1 MLTRVAGKRSLAILM
16 MLGGISGAAAA
27 QTQIKTQI
35 LTQIQIDVD
44 VAKVIGEYRPIW
56 NYFGADEPN
65 YTYAPGG
72 AKLMGELGT
81 INPGVPVYFR
91 PHNLLTSGDGT
102 AALKWGSTNAYTE
115 DASGNPVYNWAIT
128 DKLFDNLKASG
139 VRPMVEIGFMPEA
152 LSPNPKPYQHDFPK
166 GDVFTGWA
174 YPPKDY
180 AKWRALIVAYV
191 AHLRERYGAAAV
203 DTWKW
208 EVWNEPDIDYFHG
221 TVEEYEKLYDVTTGA
236 IRQVLPKATVGGPG
250 VTGGGENK
258 HFLQLF
264 LEHCAHGA
272 NADSGKPGAPL
283 DFISYHPKGSPKF
296 IQPMVPGDPGH
307 VRMNLWRQLALTDAG
322 MKTIASFPEW
332 KHTPIILSETDPEG
346 CAACQGPQNGYRNG
360 PLYGVSVAEM
370 LARSAELARLRG
382 VNLQGAVTWAF
393 EFENQPYFAGFRELA
408 TDGPEGLIDKPVL
421 NVFRMFGKLSGSLL
435 SLTSNGA
442 QEVADIEKNSVPG
455 DPDISGIATRNG
467 NSVGI
472 VVWNYHDEDVTAP
485 DAKVALVLAHVPGKT
500 VHVTRFVMDAHHSN
514 AYAAW
519 LAMGSPQH
527 VTPEQMT
534 ALQKT
539 SGLEAVEKRTLHHTD
554 GPLDIDGAPATA
566 GSGTG
571 AVELVAYRSI
581 LSRSGPSRYAT
592 KNPHIQI
599 VAEIHSRTRLTLL
612 TSPQVVGSS
621 ASHTSARRKRGAM

>member
-1 MLTRVAGKRSLAILM
+1 MVRRIGRLIMSNTAHCQQQAAPENQYDCAIMVTCVAGKRSIAILM
-16 MLGGISGAAAA
+16 MLGGLSGAAAG
-27 QTQIKTQI
+27 QTQTP
-35 LTQIQIDVD
+35 TQIQIDVD
-44 VAKVIGEYRPIW
+44 VAKVIGEYKPVW

-72 AKLMGELGT
+72 AKLMGELGA

-102 AALKWGSTNAYTE
+102 PALKWGSTNAYTE
-115 DASGNPVYNWAIT
+115 DANGKPVYDWAIT
-128 DKLFDNLKASG
+128 DKLFDNLKSAG

-152 LSPNPKPYQHDFPK
+152 LSPHPKPYQHTFPT
-166 GDVFTGWA
+166 GDISTGWA
-174 YPPKDY
+174 YQPKDY

-191 AHLRERYGAAAV
+191 THLRERYGAAV

-208 EVWNEPDIDYFHG
+208 EVWNEPDISYFHG

-236 IRQVLPKATVGGPG
+236 IRQVLPKAIVGGPG

-258 HFLQLF
+258 NFLRLF
-264 LEHCAHGA
+264 LEHCARGT

-296 IQPMVPGDPGH
+296 IQPMTPGDPGH
-307 VRMNLWRQLALTDAG
+307 VRMNLGRQLALTDTG

-346 CAACQGPQNGYRNG
+346 CAACKGPQNGYRNG

-370 LARSAELARLRG
+370 LARSAELGRLRG

-421 NVFRMFGKLSGSLL
+421 NVFRMFGKLSGSLI

-455 DPDISGIATRNG
+455 DPDISGIATKSG

-472 VVWNYHDEDVTAP
+472 ILWNYHDEDVTAL
-485 DAKVALVLAHVPGKT
+485 DAKVALVIANVPGKT
-500 VHVTRFVMDAHHSN
+500 VHVTRFLMDAHHSN

-527 VTPEQMT
+527 VTPQQMAT
-534 ALQKT
+534 LQKA
-539 SGLEAVEKRTLHHTD
+539 SGLEVVEKQTLHRTD
-554 GPLDIDGAPATA
+554 GPLTLTA
-566 GSGTG
+566 LLPRQ
-571 AVELVAYRSI
+571 AVELVQ
-581 LSRSGPSRYAT
+581 LSW
-592 KNPHIQI
+592 
-599 VAEIHSRTRLTLL
+599 
-612 TSPQVVGSS
+612 
-621 ASHTSARRKRGAM
+621 

>member
-1 MLTRVAGKRSLAILM
+1 MLTPRASLFLLLAAT
-16 MLGGISGAAAA
+16 GIACLPMSG
-27 QTQIKTQI
+27 QVKP
-35 LTQIQIDVD
+35 IQISVD
-44 VAKVIGEYRPIW
+44 AGKVIGDYQPVW

-72 AKLMGELGT
+72 AKLMHELGA

-91 PHNLLTSGDGT
+91 PHNLLTTGDGT
-102 AALKWGSTNAYTE
+102 AALKWGSTNVYTE

-128 DKLFDNLKASG
+128 DKLFDNLKSAN

-152 LSPNPKPYQHDFPK
+152 LSPKPQPYQHNFPK
-166 GDVFTGWA
+166 AGNDVFTGWS

-191 AHLRERYGAAAV
+191 THLHDRYGAAA

-208 EVWNEPDIDYFHG
+208 EVWNEPDIPYFHG
-221 TVEEYEKLYDVTTGA
+221 TVEEYEKLYDVTTAA
-236 IRQVLPKATVGGPG
+236 IRQVLPKAVVGGPG

-264 LEHCAHGA
+264 LEHCARGV
-272 NADSGKPGAPL
+272 NADSGKIGAPL

-296 IQPMVPGDPGH
+296 IQPAVPGEAGR
-307 VRMNLWRQLALTDAG
+307 VRMNLGRQLALTDTG
-322 MKTIASFPEW
+322 MKMIASFPEW

-346 CAACQGPQNGYRNG
+346 CAACKGLQNGYRNG

-421 NVFRMFGKLSGSLL
+421 NVFRMFGKLSGSLIA
-435 SLTSNGA
+435 LTSNGA
-442 QEVADIEKNSVPG
+442 QEVTDIEKDSVAA
-455 DPDISGIATRNG
+455 DPDINGIATRG
-467 NSVGI
+467 SNSLDI
-472 VVWNYHDEDVTAP
+472 ILWNYHDEDVGAP
-485 DAKVALVLAHVPGKT
+485 DAKVAMVIANVPGKV
-500 VHVTRFVMDAHHSN
+500 VHVKRTVMDAHHSN

-519 LAMGSPQH
+519 LALGSPEHLSPDQLA
-527 VTPEQMT
+527 
-534 ALQKT
+534 ALQKA
-539 SGLEAVEKRTLHHTD
+539 SGLETVEMPTVRKT
-554 GPLDIDGAPATA
+554 
-566 GSGTG
+566 
-571 AVELVAYRSI
+571 
-581 LSRSGPSRYAT
+581 SGPV
-592 KNPHIQI
+592 KMN
-599 VAEIHSRTRLTLL
+599 LL
-612 TSPQVVGSS
+612 LPRQAVVLYELSW
-621 ASHTSARRKRGAM
+621 